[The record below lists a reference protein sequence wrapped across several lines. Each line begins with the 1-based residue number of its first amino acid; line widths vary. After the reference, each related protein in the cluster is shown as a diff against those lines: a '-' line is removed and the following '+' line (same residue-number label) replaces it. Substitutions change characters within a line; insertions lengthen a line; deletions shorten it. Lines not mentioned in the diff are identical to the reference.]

1 MNIIIDGEFLQS
13 TDPSTLFVDEPIR
26 FVDNCNDLTDLV
38 VMLGLFPSKSQ
49 ARKAGRVGPIPE
61 GWNVI
66 KGNKKT
72 PLYIWNPT
80 E

>member
-1 MNIIIDGEFLQS
+1 MNIIIDNQYIKPY
-13 TDPSTLFVDEPIR
+13 DKVTLFEEEEVLYLSDKL
-26 FVDNCNDLTDLV
+26 DLTDLV
-38 VMLGLFPSKSQ
+38 VELGLFSSKSQ
-49 ARKAGRVGPIPE
+49 SRKSNRIGEVTKW
-61 GWNVI
+61 WNVI